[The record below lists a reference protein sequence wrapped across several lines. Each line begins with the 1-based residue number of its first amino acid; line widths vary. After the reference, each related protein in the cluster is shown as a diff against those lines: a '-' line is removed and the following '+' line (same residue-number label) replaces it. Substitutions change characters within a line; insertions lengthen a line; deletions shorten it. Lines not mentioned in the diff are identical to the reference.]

1 MLTEISIK
9 NFRNIDQETVSF
21 APGLNCIVGPNG
33 QGKTNLLE
41 AVSYLSLLR
50 SFRTTEIN
58 DLRQWKRSFFLLK
71 GHVDDDSTLGIDL
84 AVNYGDQRKLQVNST
99 PVYRA
104 SDFINQFLC
113 VSFIP
118 EDLRLVQGSP
128 SMRRRL
134 LDITASQVSPLY
146 LKHLQAYQEALHSR
160 NVMLKDQ
167 SKYPRAMITA
177 YDHALASEGA
187 QIEVERHRFVQKL
200 NDILAE
206 LSPDL
211 LHDDRILSVKYLSRL
226 SGFLMQEHDRS
237 LPEIQQEFY
246 DGLQECYE
254 RDCKRGTTTIG
265 PHHSDFSCLLGNLSM
280 QRFSSQG
287 ECRLASLALRLAT
300 LRLICRTKG
309 DAMVTMLIDDVIG
322 ELDASRRAAFFQLTT
337 GIGQCLLAC
346 TELPPALPAFDQLL
360 HAQGG
365 HFSR

>member
-1 MLTEISIK
+1 MLTEISIT
-9 NFRNIDQETVSF
+9 NFRNIDQGQATFS
-21 APGLNCIVGPNG
+21 PGLNCVVGPNG

-41 AVSYLSLLR
+41 AVNYLSLLR

-58 DLRQWKRSFFLLK
+58 DLRQWKRKFFQLK
-71 GHVDDDSTLGIDL
+71 GHVDDGTSLGIDL
-84 AVNYGDQRKLQVNST
+84 AVNYGEQRKLQVNST

-134 LDITASQVSPLY
+134 LDITASQVSPMY

-160 NVMLKDQ
+160 NVMLKDKA
-167 SKYPRAMITA
+167 KYPRAMITA

-187 QIEVERHRFVQKL
+187 QIEIERRQHVRKL
-200 NDILAE
+200 NEILAE
-206 LSPDL
+206 LSPEL
-211 LHDDRILSVKYLSRL
+211 LHDSRILSVKYLSRL
-226 SGFLMQEHDRS
+226 SGFLMQEHDLS
-237 LPEIQQEFY
+237 LQELQQEFY
-246 DGLQECYE
+246 NGLQDCFE

-265 PHHSDFSCLLGNLSM
+265 PHHSDFSCLLDNLSM
-280 QRFSSQG
+280 QRFASQG

-309 DAMVTMLIDDVIG
+309 DANVTMLIDDVIG

-346 TELPPALPAFDQLL
+346 TELPQALPSYDQVLRV
-360 HAQGG
+360 QGG
-365 HFSR
+365 RFTR